1 MQYEMLKKLK
11 FICERYNMGKE
22 HNHAIPKIN
31 KEGPLFAALI
41 LTSSFLIA
49 EIIGG
54 IMTSSLALISDAAHM
69 LTDAVALA
77 IALAAIRIGRRPID
91 AKRTYGY
98 YRFEILAASFNAIL
112 LFLIAAYVIYEAYKR
127 FFMTPEIQS
136 MGMLIIAT
144 LGLIVNLTS
153 MRLLTSGKDSSLNM
167 KGAYLEV
174 WSDLLGSIGVMAAAI
189 LIRLTGFTWIDSV
202 IAIAIGIWVLP
213 RAWTLLKESINILL
227 EGVPEGIDLEK
238 LNQAI
243 SKVNGVIG
251 FHDLHV
257 WAITSGK
264 INLTAHIVVD
274 KQYDCEQTLSIIRQ
288 MLASEFNI
296 IHTTLQHE
304 RDTGIS
310 PTNNCV
316 QH

>member
-1 MQYEMLKKLK
+1 
-11 FICERYNMGKE
+11 MGKE